1 MNHDLHD
8 SIRDQA
14 IASRQRLE
22 DARVLLGLLGGAER
36 CILPAMPWN
45 VS

>member
-8 SIRDQA
+8 GIREQA
-14 IASRQRLE
+14 SASRQRLE
-22 DARVLLGLLGGAER
+22 DARILLGLLGGAVQ
-36 CILPAMPWN
+36 CTLLVTPWN